1 MSRARLMGEGR
12 VGTVLGAKATARAGV
27 GAVAWAGASAGGAGA
42 TSKGDAGQRDGS
54 RGMDT

>member
-1 MSRARLMGEGR
+1 MGEGR